1 MFKSRYSKVLT
12 IILIILIIAIIVIT
26 TILSVNAYKKYKEE
40 KDREKAYATLQDDIQ
55 EEENTI
61 ENNIDINVPLEPIQN
76 ATINNNT
83 SSGTTRP
90 KTKFYKNYPM
100 VGYIEIPKT
109 KVKYPILIDISPAAL
124 ETSVGVMYPSNP
136 SLNEPGNVVII
147 GHNYRNGQFFSN
159 NKKLVIGDKIKI
171 TDLKGRTLT
180 YTIYEISTLP
190 ETDTEYITRERGDN
204 IEISI
209 STCTDDGKAR
219 LVILARV
226 Q

>member
-204 IEISI
+204 IEISL
-209 STCTDDGKAR
+209 STCTDDGDAR

-226 Q
+226 E